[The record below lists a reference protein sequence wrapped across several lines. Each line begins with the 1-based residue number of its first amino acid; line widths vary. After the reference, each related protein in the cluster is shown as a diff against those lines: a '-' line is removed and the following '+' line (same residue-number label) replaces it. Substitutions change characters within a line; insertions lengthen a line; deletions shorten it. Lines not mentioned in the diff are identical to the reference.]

1 MVPKLAKASLH
12 TAPSCRVCRN
22 NNHKTA
28 SHGKPSER
36 WRPDVSHPFCTY
48 PSAKAGNRDA
58 LPALVHGKAMW
69 PSLREAIDDGAFT
82 AERCRTWSN
91 WHGMRHR
98 VVERDPATKGF
109 VVVARRWV
117 VERSFGWLAH
127 WNGLARDRAGRLDVS
142 AGRLARVAV
151 LSGVEALINPMPIHQ
166 MAA

>member
-1 MVPKLAKASLH
+1 
-12 TAPSCRVCRN
+12 
-22 NNHKTA
+22 
-28 SHGKPSER
+28 
-36 WRPDVSHPFCTY
+36 
-48 PSAKAGNRDA
+48 
-58 LPALVHGKAMW
+58 MW
-69 PSLREAIDDGAFT
+69 PSLRKAVYDGAFT

-91 WHGMRHR
+91 LHGMRHR
-98 VVERDPATKGF
+98 IVERDPAAKGF

-142 AGRLARVAV
+142 AGRLAFVAI